1 MQNRKNL
8 ITIGA
13 TALVVIVVL
22 LFIFWPSSTDD
33 EYSDT
38 AINPQVST
46 GLPAVTLPNPRKNH
60 NVPDFSAISDIQTR
74 KIEFFSYLLPAINE
88 QNAHILKKREQV
100 IRLQKKHELGEP
112 LSARE
117 QRWLDNLST
126 HYRVTA
132 ATETDRFEILLRRV
146 DIIPDTLVL
155 IQAANESGWGTSRFA
170 LDARNFFGQWC
181 WTEGCGL
188 VPASR
193 REGQRHEVR
202 EFNSA
207 TESVRSYI
215 RNLNTHDAYQDLRQI
230 RAELRQANS
239 PVTAQPLT
247 QGLMAYS
254 ERGEDY
260 IAELNQMIRVNLPII
275 REVREENKETR
286 GQANQTASAVTN

>member
-1 MQNRKNL
+1 MQNKRKL
-8 ITIGA
+8 KFYSIITL
-13 TALVVIVVL
+13 TTLVVIALIWWFAVINSDQRRQDTGFQGDETIPTVVL
-22 LFIFWPSSTDD
+22 
-33 EYSDT
+33 
-38 AINPQVST
+38 A
-46 GLPAVTLPNPRKNH
+46 NPRKDH
-60 NVPDFSAISDIQTR
+60 NVPDFAAISDIQTR

-88 QNAHILKKREQV
+88 QNELILEQRAHLEYLRDKYQG
-100 IRLQKKHELGEP
+100 GEP
-112 LSARE
+112 LSDIE
-117 QRWLDNLST
+117 QLWLDDLAT

-132 ATETDRFEILLRRV
+132 ENEDDRFAILLRRV

-188 VPASR
+188 VPHSR
-193 REGQRHEVR
+193 REGQIHEVR

-230 RAELRQANS
+230 RAELRQNNMS
-239 PVTAQPLT
+239 ITAQPLT
-247 QGLMAYS
+247 HGLMSYS

-260 IAELNQMIRVNLPII
+260 IVELNQMIRVNLPII
-275 REVREENKETR
+275 REVRNELAESENQSE
-286 GQANQTASAVTN
+286 QTASN